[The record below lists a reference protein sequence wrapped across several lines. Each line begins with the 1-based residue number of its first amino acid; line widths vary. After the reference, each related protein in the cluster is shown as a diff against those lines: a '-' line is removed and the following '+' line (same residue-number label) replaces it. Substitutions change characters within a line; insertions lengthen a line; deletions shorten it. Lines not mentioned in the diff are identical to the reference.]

1 MTRAPRT
8 TTAAAIGAALLLL
21 AGCGYDI
28 TGTPTSP
35 TGGTDVRNADGTDST
50 GSTTEAAPGA
60 SSAPAT
66 DTEVPAEQAWA
77 LAGLTPPDGA
87 DVVSSVQRP
96 NEQDVASYL
105 VVSTTTPEAAAALC
119 DQLGGL
125 LPTLGAPLSERQRA
139 PFGLT
144 EDPEGELGLCFG
156 ASNGEDLVVQR
167 DVLVAE
173 SGGTATVW
181 LSAYEMPR

>member
-1 MTRAPRT
+1 MTRALRT
-8 TTAAAIGAALLLL
+8 TTAAIGAALLLL

-35 TGGTDVRNADGTDST
+35 TGGTDVRNP
-50 GSTTEAAPGA
+50 GSTDDAGDPGT
-60 SSAPAT
+60 SVAPAT
-66 DTEVPAEQAWA
+66 DTEVPAEQAWTM
-77 LAGLTPPDGA
+77 AGLTPPDGA
-87 DVVSSVQRP
+87 EVVSSVQRP

-105 VVSTTTPEAAAALC
+105 VVSTTTPEAAAELC

-125 LPTLGAPLSERQRA
+125 LPTLGAPLSERQRS

-156 ASNGEDLVVQR
+156 ATNGEDLVVQR

-181 LSAYEMPR
+181 MSAYEMPR